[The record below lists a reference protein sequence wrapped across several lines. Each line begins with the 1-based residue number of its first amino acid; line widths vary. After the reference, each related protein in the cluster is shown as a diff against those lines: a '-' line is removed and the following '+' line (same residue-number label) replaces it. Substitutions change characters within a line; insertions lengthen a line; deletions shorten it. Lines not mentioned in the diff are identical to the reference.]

1 MKNGAILILISFLI
15 FINCEQTNS
24 TIPLIDIDILQIAYE
39 LAYEESYTIKV
50 LIRTINDLDVPVSF
64 PAKFKALKT
73 NDQYN
78 LNCVNIT
85 PTDIE
90 CHTEK
95 GVIFDLS
102 QKYYFSYSRG
112 SDGKYTMEE
121 KDNYQDWKHV
131 YLTFKPKMYEDLVM
145 YRDHRKVIGL
155 NDRKI
160 VGGGYLYL
168 VRNNKKLLH
177 RPKDGFNHNFE
188 LNNFIIKG
196 GIKDKIPPCTRASYK
211 EAIDRGYRIIE
222 TNIAFTKDKVPV
234 ICNEPDFEAINGKKE
249 KLKDLTLKELN
260 KINFGDKYGKKYKG
274 QKILLLEDL
283 LKLCKENNVLID
295 FDFDFN
301 LSNLD
306 FHYYFEN
313 TNEYAKII
321 IDTIEKNDMFNSV
334 FFEEGSNEKII
345 SKLIEIKNDISVSIS
360 NINSKIDMEKMNNKY
375 PRAKRVIYNLGD
387 IFNNN
392 QIDEKTIKYG
402 LSLGKKIKVSTVD
415 DVNIAKKM
423 FSMGVN
429 FIPTNKIEP
438 FYAQNEYEEP
448 ILLKCTQFD
457 VLVDCRLGQEVKL
470 YDNAVY
476 NIYYSTNIYKLNE
489 DIVDK
494 PIGELKYLDTKQLD
508 DRFYIVHKLDFE
520 KGEVDLNIT
529 FPIRKNKKLKGKVG
543 PAFDNVQAP
552 YLYDFEC
559 EGNNLKY
566 IHCIIN
572 KNEDVVKFNGN
583 YSIHMVDYYSKNDT
597 SKKRIRSSLFDF
609 TKFRKEN
616 QFFWYSSLIFIF
628 SASIILICVFGKDKD
643 ANKFNKVKIENTRF
657 KDNRLQFN

>member
-1 MKNGAILILISFLI
+1 MKNEAILILISLLI
-15 FINCEQTNS
+15 YIKCQQTNS
-24 TIPLIDIDILQIAYE
+24 NISLIDIDVLQIAYE
-39 LAYEESYTIKV
+39 LAYNESYAIKV
-50 LIRTINDLDVPVSF
+50 LIKTINDLDVPVSF
-64 PAKFKALKT
+64 PAKFKALKS
-73 NDQYN
+73 NDEYK
-78 LNCVNIT
+78 LSCVNVT

-90 CHTEK
+90 CYTEK
-95 GVIFDLS
+95 DVKFDLS

-112 SDGKYTMEE
+112 NDGKYTMEE

-131 YLTFKPKMYEDLVM
+131 NLIFKPKMYEDLVM

-196 GIKDKIPPCTRASYK
+196 GIKDKIPPCTYASYK

-234 ICNEPDFEAINGKKE
+234 VCNESDFETIYEKNGKIN
-249 KLKDLTLKELN
+249 DMTLKELH
-260 KINFGDKYGKKYKG
+260 KINLGKKYGKKYKG

-295 FDFDFN
+295 FDFS

-306 FHYYFEN
+306 YHYYFEN
-313 TNEYAKII
+313 NNEYAKII
-321 IDTIEKNDMFNSV
+321 IDTIEKNGMLNSV

-345 SKLIEIKNDISVSIS
+345 SKLIQIKDDIAVSIS
-360 NINSKIDMEKMNNKY
+360 NINSKIDMEKSKNKY
-375 PRAKRVIYNLGD
+375 PKAKRVIYNLGD
-387 IFNNN
+387 ISNNN
-392 QIDEKTIKYG
+392 QIDENMIKYG
-402 LSLGKKIKVSTVD
+402 LSLGKKIKASTID
-415 DVNIAKKM
+415 DVNIAKKL

-429 FIPTNKIEP
+429 FITTNKIEP
-438 FYAQNEYEEP
+438 FYVENEYEEP

-476 NIYYSTNIYKLNE
+476 NIYYTKNIYKLYE

-494 PIGELKYLDTKQLD
+494 PISELKYLDTKQLD
-508 DRFYIVHKLDFE
+508 DRFYIIHKFDFE
-520 KGEVDLNIT
+520 KGDIVLNIT
-529 FPIRKNKKLKGKVG
+529 FPIRKNKKLRGKVG
-543 PAFDNVQAP
+543 PDFDNVQAP

-566 IHCIIN
+566 INCKIN
-572 KNEDVVKFNGN
+572 KNENVVKFNGN

-597 SKKRIRSSLFDF
+597 SKIKLNSTLFDF

-616 QFFWYSSLIFIF
+616 KFFLYSGLIFIVL
-628 SASIILICVFGKDKD
+628 ASVILIYVFGKDKNS
-643 ANKFNKVKIENTRF
+643 NKFSRIKIESSPF
-657 KDNRLQFN
+657 KDN